1 MFSSLQ
7 SRLLVLLSLLVI
19 AAAAAGLLMLGLF
32 RQSATARVERVNAE
46 LARACDAI
54 SSSYRFYQSGW
65 KNTGPAAEATFE
77 AGLPTVVQAALRRQA
92 GVEGGVWDGERGP
105 LAYAYPTYEGSGPKT
120 DLPAAERP
128 RIEAINHIA
137 ARDER
142 LTSQQYSSASQTLL
156 LTACPLSGPIPNL
169 TAWTMTR
176 VTTFAGRAYAQLMT
190 GIAVLLLSVVTA
202 AALLLRLTLS
212 WRNHIATIRTQLA
225 AGDAADMPVLT
236 LTGERELDQIVSA
249 LNDAL
254 TRLAQAR
261 REAETLSAKVATAQ
275 RLAAIGRVTAGVAHE
290 IRNPIAAMRLRAE
303 NALAKGPERYSEALG
318 SILEQIGRLDRLL
331 RRLLNV
337 TEPERAKLQP
347 VLIAGL
353 LQSCLDE
360 LSELARS
367 RQVRL
372 KHSSSVTAAE
382 LDPQLMRLALDNLL
396 INAIQASPADG
407 LVEISAHARDGK
419 LVLCVIDEGAG
430 PPPEI
435 RERLFEP
442 FVTGRPD
449 GTGLGLS
456 IVREVAEAHRGS
468 VSFRTTEC
476 QTVFEMILP
485 WPAS

>member
-1 MFSSLQ
+1 VFSSLQ

-46 LARACDAI
+46 LARACEAI

-65 KNTGPAAEATFE
+65 KNTGSASQATFE

-92 GVEGGVWDGERGP
+92 GVEGGIWDAERGP

-120 DLPAAERP
+120 DLPAAERS

-142 LTSQQYSSASQTLL
+142 LTSQQYSSASQTQL

-190 GIAVLLLSVVTA
+190 GIAVLLVSVVAA

-212 WRNHIATIRTQLA
+212 WRDHIAIIRTQLA
-225 AGDAADMPVLT
+225 AGDAADMPVLR

-254 TRLAQAR
+254 TRLARAR
-261 REAETLSAKVATAQ
+261 QEAETLSSKVATAQ

-303 NALAKGPERYSEALG
+303 NALAKGPERYREALG
-318 SILEQIGRLDRLL
+318 AILEQIARLDRLL

-337 TEPERAKLQP
+337 TEPEQAKLQP

-360 LSELARS
+360 VSELARS

-382 LDPQLMRLALDNLL
+382 LDPQLMHLALENLL
-396 INAIQASPADG
+396 MNAIQASPADG
-407 LVEISAHARDGK
+407 LVEISAHTREGQ
-419 LVLCVIDEGAG
+419 LVLCVIDEGTG
-430 PPPEI
+430 PPPEV

-468 VSFRTTEC
+468 VSFRTAERR
-476 QTVFEMILP
+476 TVFEMILP
-485 WPAS
+485 WPTS